1 MIGTREPRSILRR
14 RWTRVVLAGM
24 TSVMLAGPGL
34 LFAIVRVSN
43 QTLMAAAVQTPK
55 PDYPPVAK
63 NQKAQGQVEVDVVV
77 TPDGTVKDAQVV
89 SGHLLLRDTAKATA
103 MKWKFDPAKLHNEQD
118 VIGTIVFN
126 FKL

>member
-1 MIGTREPRSILRR
+1 MIGTRQPKSILRR
-14 RWTRVVLAGM
+14 RWSRIILAGM
-24 TSVMLAGPGL
+24 TSVMLLAPGL

-43 QTLMAAAVQTPK
+43 QALMAAAIQTPK

-63 NQKAQGQVEVDVVV
+63 NQQAQGQVEVDVVV
-77 TPDGTVKDAQVV
+77 AADGTVKDAQAV